1 MASLAEIARHARVA
15 KSTVSLVLNNRPNV
29 SPEMREKILRVVAE
43 LDPALAYGRG
53 SSRRAVNIL
62 LIHPLSMS
70 SHQVF
75 RELLQGVKSAVVEDA
90 RGNLTMAVHDPPLK
104 PDHTTSALIHDPALK
119 PDGVIV
125 MAASENDPIIEEI
138 RRAGLPCVLLARQH
152 GPKGTSVVGMDNT
165 AGAREAVDYLL
176 TRGHRDIAF
185 VGGSLTFDY
194 TELRLQGYSE
204 RMSREGL
211 PQRVYLGEGRDAVE
225 TMIRDSEGIGRL
237 PSALFFVN
245 DEHALHG
252 IGRLS
257 ELGYRVPRD
266 LSAIGFDDSDNAT
279 RCDPPLTTVRVP
291 RFLIGRLAGR
301 TILDHVQ
308 TPEMVRTTILLRTG
322 LTVRDSVRDH
332 VQNLSP

>member
-29 SPEMREKILRVVAE
+29 SPEMRERILRAVAE
-43 LDPALAYGRG
+43 LDPTLAYGRG
-53 SSRRAVNIL
+53 SSRRQINIL

-90 RGNLTMAVHDPPLK
+90 RGNLTMAVHDPPLR

-125 MAASENDPIIEEI
+125 MAASENDPIIQEV
-138 RRAGLPCVLLARQH
+138 RRAGLPCVLLARQN
-152 GPKGTSVVGMDNT
+152 GPEGISVVGMDNA
-165 AGAREAVDYLL
+165 AGARAAVDYLIQN
-176 TRGHRDIAF
+176 GHREIAF

-194 TELRLQGYSE
+194 TKLRLQGYTE
-204 RMSREGL
+204 QMSMMGL
-211 PQRVYLGEGRDAVE
+211 TPRVYLGEGREAVDS
-225 TMIRDSEGIGRL
+225 MIRDSEAIGRL

-245 DEHALHG
+245 DEHALRG
-252 IGRLS
+252 IVRLS
-257 ELGYRVPRD
+257 ELGYAVPRD
-266 LSAIGFDDSDNAT
+266 MSAVGFDDSDNAT
-279 RCDPPLTTVRVP
+279 RCDPPLTSVRVP
-291 RFLIGRLAGR
+291 RFLLGRLAGR

-308 TPEMVRTTILLRTG
+308 IPDMVRTTILLRTG
-322 LTVRDSVRDH
+322 LTVRDSVRT
-332 VQNLSP
+332 VSP

>member
-29 SPEMREKILRVVAE
+29 SPEMRERILRAVAE
-43 LDPALAYGRG
+43 LDPTLAYGRG
-53 SSRRAVNIL
+53 PSRRPINIL

-104 PDHTTSALIHDPALK
+104 PDYTTSALIHDPALK

-125 MAASENDPIIEEI
+125 MAASENDPIIQEV

-152 GPKGTSVVGMDNT
+152 GPDGISVVGMDNA
-165 AGAREAVDYLL
+165 AGANAAVDYLIQN
-176 TRGHRDIAF
+176 GHREIAF

-194 TELRLQGYSE
+194 TELRLQGYTE
-204 RMSREGL
+204 RMSMAGL
-211 PQRVYLGEGRDAVE
+211 TPRVYLGEGREAVE
-225 TMIRDSEGIGRL
+225 TMIRDSEAIGRL

-245 DEHALHG
+245 DEHALGG
-252 IGRLS
+252 IVRLS
-257 ELGYRVPRD
+257 ELGYAVPRD
-266 LSAIGFDDSDNAT
+266 MSAVGFDDSDNAT

-291 RFLIGRLAGR
+291 RFLLGRLAGR

-308 TPEMVRTTILLRTG
+308 IPDMVRTTILLRTG
-322 LTVRDSVRDH
+322 LTVRGSVRT
-332 VQNLSP
+332 LSP